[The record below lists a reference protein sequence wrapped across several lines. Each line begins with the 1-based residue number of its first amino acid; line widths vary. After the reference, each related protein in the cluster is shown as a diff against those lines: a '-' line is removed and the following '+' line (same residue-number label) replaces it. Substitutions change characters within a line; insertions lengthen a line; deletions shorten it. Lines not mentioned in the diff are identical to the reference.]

1 MNVTEETLRIKIND
15 AHLHARKWSAADA
28 HGAAPSILLFHDS
41 IGSVELWRD
50 FPRKLAVA
58 TGMTVVAYDRLGFG
72 RSDAF
77 PGKLPFSFIHDEGHK
92 VAPLVCDALGLG
104 AIIALGHSVGGG
116 MAIATAAALGERCLG
131 VIAMSAQSYV
141 EVLTL
146 DGVREAKKSFGMP
159 GQLERLARYHG
170 EKAEWA
176 LSAWIDTWLD
186 PAYAS
191 WTLDAELAEVH
202 CPALIIHG
210 DTDEYGTTEHARR
223 IHERVGGEK
232 VGGERV
238 GGPARLVILEKCGH
252 IPHREQAE
260 RVMGEIGDFVSR
272 IAPRPV

>member
-1 MNVTEETLRIKIND
+1 MHVTEEELSIIIEGR
-15 AHLHARKWSAADA
+15 HLHARKWTPADPRVSA
-28 HGAAPSILLFHDS
+28 PTILLFHDS

-50 FPRKLAVA
+50 FPRKLAAA

-92 VAPLVCDALGLG
+92 VAPLLCDALGLG

-146 DGVREAKKSFGMP
+146 DGVREARENFSRP

-170 EKAEWA
+170 NKAAWA

-186 PAYAS
+186 PAYGD
-191 WTLDAELAEVH
+191 WTLDAELARVQ

-223 IHERVGGEK
+223 IHEK
-232 VGGERV
+232 VGG
-238 GGPARLVILEKCGH
+238 PSRLVILEDCGH

-260 RVMGEIGDFVSR
+260 RVMAEIKAFLNTIS
-272 IAPRPV
+272 PRPV